1 MRSSSTLKSGKDV
14 FPCNHFFVK
23 MHIKTFLF
31 LFPRLSELPSIM
43 DARVY
48 KMIGVQLPPIQ
59 IITVFLTNSNTLN
72 GCPKPSAT
80 LFVLLPQSVA
90 HVCYSLA
97 NNRPLRQSLSVYNLL
112 LDLLSLTH
120 RNQTGRYQAS
130 HMNIIRTYISSRAL
144 TFQTSCFY
152 LIQWKDFKND
162 EKRLFHV
169 QNSFRSQNI

>member
-1 MRSSSTLKSGKDV
+1 MFILLFELLLIVLIAVTIPIHFSAEEYYFESHIGKRCSLLRSSSTLKSGKDV

-72 GCPKPSAT
+72 GCPKPWN
-80 LFVLLPQSVA
+80 LLPR
-90 HVCYSLA
+90 YSSSYLWVSRMFA
-97 NNRPLRQSLSVYNLL
+97 IPL
-112 LDLLSLTH
+112 
-120 RNQTGRYQAS
+120 
-130 HMNIIRTYISSRAL
+130 
-144 TFQTSCFY
+144 
-152 LIQWKDFKND
+152 
-162 EKRLFHV
+162 
-169 QNSFRSQNI
+169 

>member
-1 MRSSSTLKSGKDV
+1 MGVRNLLPRYSSSYL
-14 FPCNHFFVK
+14 
-23 MHIKTFLF
+23 
-31 LFPRLSELPSIM
+31 
-43 DARVY
+43 RVSR
-48 KMIGVQLPPIQ
+48 MFAI
-59 IITVFLTNSNTLN
+59 
-72 GCPKPSAT
+72 
-80 LFVLLPQSVA
+80 
-90 HVCYSLA
+90 
-97 NNRPLRQSLSVYNLL
+97 PLQSLSVYNLL